1 MKRIMTLLALGVVML
16 ATFAASPASAAPRQA
31 DAYGGVCQI
40 GLLPEGGKF
49 IPGGN
54 VNVTGEGFE
63 PGETDIVL
71 DGSTVL
77 GVAHIGDDGTFSED
91 VTLPNDIAEGEHEI
105 AVACSRNGELARGT
119 FFIEGLIH
127 VTEPAATTP
136 LPRTGAA
143 HADTEVVIGLA
154 FLLVGFA
161 FVAASRRRVR
171 AH

>member
-71 DGSTVL
+71 DGSVVL
-77 GVAHIGDDGTFSED
+77 GVAHIGADGTFSED

-105 AVACSRNGELARGT
+105 AVACSRNGELARAT

-127 VTEPAATTP
+127 FNEPAPTA

-143 HADTEVVIGLA
+143 HADVEVVIGLS